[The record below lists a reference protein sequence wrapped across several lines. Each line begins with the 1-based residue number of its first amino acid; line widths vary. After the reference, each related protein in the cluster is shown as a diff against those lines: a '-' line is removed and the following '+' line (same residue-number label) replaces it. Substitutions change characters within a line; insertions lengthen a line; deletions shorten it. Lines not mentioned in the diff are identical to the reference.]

1 MNTSTT
7 YSNFGSTAKPRP
19 TADAWCVFEL
29 DGAKPPC
36 LIDSYGVSGVTRAGP
51 ITGVVR
57 VNFTD
62 PKKFASGNYVC
73 LVTPEKTVSLG
84 FIPNIAAYSHGQTAA
99 TGYYSQAYLGG
110 VSAYCDITTT
120 NFNPVSMVAP
130 SALTDFANGTN
141 KFRINAA
148 FFSLRSDNDTGK
160 TGVFNYAPTLENW
173 GVLPPTG
180 ASGGTVVVP
189 NAADAP
195 DGTRTAYGI
204 RVTPN
209 SLGTRKYVQFS
220 IPSAFKAR
228 EKPWNMSIFVKA
240 GEPGRVLQGA
250 SANIAL
256 FNNGIP
262 TAGGMGGSPAV
273 RLNLNTG
280 VFSVSTTNRYV
291 SHEVENYGDG
301 WYRVSLS
308 TLSNNPNA
316 SGYDGEWNGYFSLNS
331 NPSGNVAGNETNWSG
346 NGAIEFYVWGAQVE
360 EGSVT
365 TPHGYTYANSA
376 GTNPATS
383 NQDVLVNHSPGL
395 CGFGSPTLQNLLLY
409 SENFANAAW
418 IKNRVGVRGG
428 YTAPDGT
435 ATAYRLEELAPTDTG
450 GAGTGSPPQYY
461 KSLSV
466 GPTFYPS
473 AGSTTGTGTY
483 TFSVHA
489 KAAERRYF
497 AFADQGRGQF
507 GSLIVDLLTGQVVNN
522 TYGKTVRVVNAG
534 SGWWRIITT
543 LNSDIAFVNSA
554 HRFAFAGTTDSSV
567 SGYDSIYGPSYP
579 GVCGQGIL
587 VWGAQLEQGTVYGE
601 YTPTS
606 GTAVGTTFARV
617 ASGVTHQSHILGL
630 KSAGE
635 ATAWGTVVIPPA
647 IGSSSPAGAY
657 LEHYHGVSGA
667 CFSNATSG
675 ELTVSFSELMSTDSY
690 CVVLGREQEPVY
702 SPEGVVSDPT
712 SIPPRDEFCLS
723 HLGSVTSS
731 KQRSRN
737 QFKILTARNTKYV
750 NIIKNSFAES
760 STLANTWATS
770 PYEFTNSHVVI
781 ANETAIAQAR
791 RNEMAALSPNWI
803 KCVKNNAANGRA
815 ILVPQTVAAG
825 LSAAFETGWHYRT
838 TAYLYSATG
847 SGISALSWNNEG
859 AAPTVFVERVPGS
872 GYGALND
879 VIQKIVL
886 VWRMDSGVLPTL
898 VLRSGNTDPVNS
910 TFYITGLKTDKLT
923 GMYPDYDKYYSYG
936 REQRINF
943 MVFGGKGRYGTG

>member
-7 YSNFGSTAKPRP
+7 HSNFGSTAKPRP

-62 PKKFASGNYVC
+62 PKRFASGNYVC
-73 LVTPEKTVSLG
+73 LTTCESTVTSGLATQW
-84 FIPNIAAYSHGQTAA
+84 FAYSHGRTAA
-99 TGYYSQAYLGG
+99 SGSYTQAYLGG

-120 NFNPVSMVAP
+120 KFNPVSMVAP
-130 SALTDFANGTN
+130 TALTDLQNTTE

-160 TGVFNYAPTLENW
+160 TGVFNYAPKLENW
-173 GVLPPTG
+173 SVLPPTG
-180 ASGGTVVVP
+180 ASGGTVLVP

-209 SLGTRKYVQFS
+209 SLGTRKYIQFS
-220 IPSAFKAR
+220 VPSAFKAR
-228 EKPWNMSIFVKA
+228 DKAWNDSIFVKA
-240 GEPGRVLQGA
+240 GEVGRVLQGA

-262 TAGGMGGSPAV
+262 NAGTMGGSPAV
-273 RLNLNTG
+273 RLNVESG
-280 VFSVSTTNRYV
+280 VFSFSTTNRYV

-301 WYRVSLS
+301 WYRISLS
-308 TLSNNPNA
+308 TLGNNTSA
-316 SGYDGEWNGYFSLNS
+316 SGYDGEHNFYISFAS
-331 NPSGNVAGNETNWSG
+331 NPTGSISTNETNWSG
-346 NGAIEFYVWGAQVE
+346 NGAIEFYLWGPQLE

-365 TPHGYTYANSA
+365 TPHGFTYANA
-376 GTNPATS
+376 TGTNPVTS

-418 IKNRVGVRGG
+418 TKNRVGVRGG

-450 GAGTGSPPQYY
+450 GAGTGSPAQYY

-466 GPTFYPS
+466 GPSFYPG

-497 AFADQGRGQF
+497 TFADLGRGQF

-522 TYGKTVRVVNAG
+522 TYGKTVRVVNVG

-647 IGSSSPAGAY
+647 TGSSSPAGAY

-667 CFSNATSG
+667 CFSNASRG
-675 ELTVSFSELMSTDSY
+675 EVTVSFSEPMSTDSY

-702 SPEGVVSDPT
+702 SPEGVVTDPT
-712 SIPPRDEFCLS
+712 SIPPRDEYAISF
-723 HLGSVTSS
+723 LGSATTN
-731 KQRSRN
+731 KQRTRSN
-737 QFKILTARNTKYV
+737 FKFMTSRNTKYV

-770 PYEFTNSHVVI
+770 PYEFTNTHVVI
-781 ANETAIAQAR
+781 ANETAIAQAK

-803 KCVKNNAANGRA
+803 KCVKNNAATGRA
-815 ILVPQTVAAG
+815 ILVPQTVATG

-859 AAPTVFVERVPGS
+859 AASTVFVESVPSG

-886 VWRMDSGVLPTL
+886 VWRMDSGVTPTL
-898 VLRSGNTDPVNS
+898 VLRSGATDAVNS